1 MVHNKYDLTDSK
13 WFGILISSLKRVGN
27 KNKKKGSV
35 MNKQIKINLNGVE
48 VMATVTQE
56 EYDKAYPKVRKYG
69 RVERGE
75 SYYTSEFSDAP
86 EYQDTRGG
94 IDNFNYKTGRYFLT
108 ATEAIKDIER
118 QKARMRIIRRIE
130 ELNDGWVPDFEDE
143 DEDKFSVHYDHI
155 EDNLTAYPLFEWQE
169 HESCL
174 YMKSQEIAEQM
185 IREHGDDYKLL
196 WGIV

>member
-1 MVHNKYDLTDSK
+1 
-13 WFGILISSLKRVGN
+13 
-27 KNKKKGSV
+27 

-118 QKARMRIIRRIE
+118 KKARMRIIRRIE

-143 DEDKFSVHYDHI
+143 DEDKFYIVYHHKHHKLSAESI
-155 EDNLTAYPLFEWQE
+155 WRIQAR
-169 HESCL
+169 ESCSYL
-174 YMKSQEIAEQM
+174 QSMKIAKQM
-185 IREHGDDYKLL
+185 IKEHGDDYKLM